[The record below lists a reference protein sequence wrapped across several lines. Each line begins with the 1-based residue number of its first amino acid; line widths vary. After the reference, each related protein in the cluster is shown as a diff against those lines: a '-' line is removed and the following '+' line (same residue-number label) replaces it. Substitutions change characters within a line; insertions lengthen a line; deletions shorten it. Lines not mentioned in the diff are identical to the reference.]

1 MTDSALP
8 THRSKGRPWWMY
20 LLFALAAIGLLVAA
34 AFFAGVFGLSIALSR
49 LSDRDYVGTPDI
61 SAQVVD
67 IVTGDPVPGMNVCLL
82 ETYTYSGPTDGAGPQ
97 IEVRRGEV
105 TQTDAAGI
113 FSFAASKARLDFFQS
128 GDRYSI
134 SIMEPAGDLVCGIEM
149 EAALRGHGRVFQNGP
164 PDSAGRQRRHYFP
177 GAIVNDPGNPPPLAS
192 STGFVIA
199 IPAAVLFRKMGD
211 PAHLKVELIPLL
223 QDDSECQGA
232 YDSTSVE
239 LCKQA
244 NNSDSAGKWRVAL
257 SHHP

>member
-1 MTDSALP
+1 MTDSTFP

-20 LLFALAAIGLLVAA
+20 LLFALAAIGLPVTA
-34 AFFAGVFGLSIALSR
+34 AFWAGVFGLSIGLSR
-49 LSDRDYVGTPDI
+49 LSERDYVGTPDI

-82 ETYTYSGPTDGAGPQ
+82 ESYTYSGPTDGAGPRVD
-97 IEVRRGEV
+97 VRRGEV

-128 GDRYSI
+128 RDRYSI
-134 SIMEPAGDLVCGIEM
+134 SIAEPAGDLVCGIEM
-149 EAALRGHGRVFQNGP
+149 ESALRGHGRVFQNGTS
-164 PDSAGRQRRHYFP
+164 DSGGQQRRHYFP
-177 GAIVNDPGNPPPLAS
+177 AAIVNDPGNPPPLAS
-192 STGFVIA
+192 STGFAIP

-223 QDDSECQGA
+223 HDGNECQGA
-232 YDSTSVE
+232 YDLPSIE

-244 NNSDSAGKWRVAL
+244 NSSVSAESWRVAL